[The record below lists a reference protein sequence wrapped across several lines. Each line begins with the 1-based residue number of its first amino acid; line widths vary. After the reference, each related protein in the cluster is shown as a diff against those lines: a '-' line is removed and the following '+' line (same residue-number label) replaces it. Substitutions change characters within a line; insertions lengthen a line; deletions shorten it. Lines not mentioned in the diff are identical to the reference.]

1 METELVLGHR
11 QGLIWAHEDCSH
23 PGSTGALSA
32 RHVLLGMMQDAR
44 AHFFMTMRFLFLLAL
59 ELFSPHVSLLIKKLP
74 GAFYLGSSSSG
85 RCCFVVYP
93 VCVPKC
99 VGWVSENTR
108 EVEPKVTARN
118 LPNVPGSVGGTRLT
132 PSLLFPPLPPGK
144 LSCPL
149 PVFTPNFN
157 DLLANSLHMLISL
170 SSTPAVNLRV
180 NPPLP
185 LPNPGLDFPSS
196 FLPFLV

>member
-1 METELVLGHR
+1 MSACLLRNSQVLF
-11 QGLIWAHEDCSH
+11 
-23 PGSTGALSA
+23 TSA
-32 RHVLLGMMQDAR
+32 PR
-44 AHFFMTMRFLFLLAL
+44 
-59 ELFSPHVSLLIKKLP
+59 LP
-74 GAFYLGSSSSG
+74 SSSG

-99 VGWVSENTR
+99 VGWVLENTR
-108 EVEPKVTARN
+108 EEEPNVTARN
-118 LPNVPGSVGGTRLT
+118 LPNVTGSVGGTRLT

-170 SSTPAVNLRV
+170 SSTPAVNPRV

-185 LPNPGLDFPSS
+185 LPNPGLDFTSS